1 MGRLAI
7 GIRKSRRSGTFGVFK
22 GADKLIATRIRELLP
37 VELLRRALTHP
48 SYAYEHP
55 EEGESNQR
63 LEFLGDAVVNLAAA
77 ELLYE
82 LHPDWSEG
90 ELTKARAALVCEA
103 SLAQAAEEAGLGG
116 ALLLGRGE
124 ERTGGRARPSNLAD
138 AFEALVG
145 AAYLARGLTV
155 AAQLVRELLPANPV
169 GSGEGRDWKS
179 ELQEIAQRRGLGT
192 PSYAVVGESGPDHD
206 KRFIVE
212 ASCGGWTGRGEG
224 RSKKEAEQDAA
235 REVVQALPGERNIQA
250 GPE

>member
-1 MGRLAI
+1 M
-7 GIRKSRRSGTFGVFK
+7 
-22 GADKLIATRIRELLP
+22 IAARVRELLP
-37 VELLRRALTHP
+37 EELLRRALTHP

-55 EEGESNQR
+55 DEGESNQR

-103 SLAQAAEEAGLGG
+103 SLAQAAEEAGLGD

-124 ERTGGRARPSNLAD
+124 ERTGGRARSSNLAD

-145 AAYLARGLTV
+145 AVYLASGFAV

-169 GSGEGRDWKS
+169 GSSEGRDWKS
-179 ELQEIAQRRGLGT
+179 ELQEIAQRRSLGAPT
-192 PSYAVVGESGPDHD
+192 YAVIGESGPDHN

-212 ASCGGWTGRGEG
+212 ARCGRHTGRGEG
-224 RSKKEAEQDAA
+224 KSKKEAEQDAA
-235 REVVQALPGERNIQA
+235 REIVQALPDEEEYSGRARIE
-250 GPE
+250 

>member
-1 MGRLAI
+1 M
-7 GIRKSRRSGTFGVFK
+7 
-22 GADKLIATRIRELLP
+22 IAARVRELLP
-37 VELLRRALTHP
+37 EELLRRALTHP

-55 EEGESNQR
+55 DEGESNQR

-103 SLAQAAEEAGLGG
+103 SLAQAAEEAGLGD

-124 ERTGGRARPSNLAD
+124 ERTGGRARSSNLAD

-145 AAYLARGLTV
+145 AVYLASGFAV

-169 GSGEGRDWKS
+169 GSSEGRDWKS
-179 ELQEIAQRRGLGT
+179 ELQEIAQRRSLGAPT
-192 PSYAVVGESGPDHD
+192 YAVIGESGPDHN

-212 ASCGGWTGRGEG
+212 ARCGDHTGRGEG
-224 RSKKEAEQDAA
+224 KSKKEAEQDAA
-235 REVVQALPGERNIQA
+235 REIVQALPDEEEYSGRARIE
-250 GPE
+250 

>member
-1 MGRLAI
+1 M
-7 GIRKSRRSGTFGVFK
+7 
-22 GADKLIATRIRELLP
+22 IAARVRELLP
-37 VELLRRALTHP
+37 EQLLRRALTHP

-82 LHPDWSEG
+82 LHTDWSEG

-103 SLAQAAEEAGLGG
+103 SLAQAAEAAGLGD

-145 AAYLARGLTV
+145 AVYLASGFPV

-169 GSGEGRDWKS
+169 GSSEGRDWKS
-179 ELQEIAQRRGLGT
+179 ELQEIAQRRGLGAPT
-192 PSYAVVGESGPDHD
+192 YAVIGESGPDHD

-212 ASCGGWTGRGEG
+212 ARCGGHTGRGEG
-224 RSKKEAEQDAA
+224 KSKKEAEQDAA
-235 REVVQALPGERNIQA
+235 REIVQVLPSEEEYSGRPRIE
-250 GPE
+250 